1 MASGELALTSHQ
13 PHRHSVERFKYS
25 NRVVIKSILGRP
37 DGGRGLAGE
46 RVVVGG
52 WVKLFKEKPNK
63 DASQAPTPAPVSTP
77 AVVSVAHDLTCAEV
91 LMSRMRVLRTLARIF
106 GKEVSSTPPPPPPP
120 KQPEITE
127 KTPVVA
133 VPTVAYLLVNDGSC
147 VANLLVVVDS
157 NMVHLVQVMAIGVS
171 ILVEGVLN
179 QQSEPGKQVVELKA
193 EKILHVGVVDSKNYP
208 LAKAKIS
215 LESIR
220 PFPHLRVRTT
230 TVASI
235 TRMRSDVSHATHKFF
250 QNMGFICVHMPII
263 TTTGFKDH
271 SRMFQVTTLFNRTD
285 DKGKL
290 STVSD
295 RENISL
301 EVVKGA
307 IREKSMRVDELKR
320 SDSNKEVLL
329 AALGDLQK
337 ANELALQLEEQWRS
351 AYVAKMDFTKDFFSC
366 EAYLSV
372 STRLHLESYACGLSS
387 VYAVGPVFQA
397 NDSPSKKQLAEMW
410 IVEVELAFAELG
422 DILNLCLQDT
432 MNCAEEFLKFLCQSI
447 LDNCLDDL
455 KFLSKRVDKSCI
467 TRLQSLVSSAFA
479 RISYTE
485 ALENLEKA
493 TDKTFKTKVEWGIN
507 LSDEHERYL
516 VDEIYKQPIIVYD
529 YPKELKPFY
538 VHVKDDGKTVSAFDI
553 IAPKGGVLV
562 RGSRKEERLDMI
574 TSRIQEL
581 GLPKE
586 QYDWY
591 LDLQRH
597 GTVKHSGFSLAI
609 EDLIMFAVGLEDI
622 KDAIPFPRSCGY
634 INA

>member
-1 MASGELALTSHQ
+1 M
-13 PHRHSVERFKYS
+13 
-25 NRVVIKSILGRP
+25 
-37 DGGRGLAGE
+37 
-46 RVVVGG
+46 VGG
-52 WVKLFKEKPNK
+52 WVKLFKEKPKK
-63 DASQAPTPAPVSTP
+63 DASQAPPPASAP
-77 AVVSVAHDLTCAEV
+77 AVVSVAHDLTCSEV
-91 LMSRMRVLRTLARIF
+91 LMSRMPLLRNLARIF
-106 GKEVSSTPPPPPPP
+106 GKGVSSMPPPPPPP
-120 KQPEITE
+120 KQLEIAD
-127 KTPVVA
+127 KTPVEP
-133 VPTVAYLLVNDGSC
+133 VPTVAFLLVNDGSC
-147 VANLLVVVDS
+147 VANLQVVVDS
-157 NMVHLVQVMAIGVS
+157 NMVLLVQVMAIGVS
-171 ILVEGVLN
+171 ILVEGVLE
-179 QQSEPGKQVVELKA
+179 QQSEPGKHIVELKA

-220 PFPHLRVRTT
+220 PSPHLRVRTT

-235 TRMRSDVSHATHKFF
+235 TRMRSDVSHATHRFF
-250 QNMGFICVHMPII
+250 QNMGFIYVHMPII

-271 SRMFQVTTLFNRTD
+271 SRMFQVTTLFKRTD
-285 DKGKL
+285 DKGEL

-307 IREKSMRVDELKR
+307 IREKSKRVDELKR

-351 AYVAKMDFTKDFFSC
+351 AYAAKMDFTKDFFSC

-372 STRLHLESYACGLSS
+372 SARLHLESYACGLSS
-387 VYAVGPVFQA
+387 VYTVGPVFQA

-410 IVEVELAFAELG
+410 MVEVELAFAELE
-422 DILNLCLQDT
+422 DI

-447 LDNCLDDL
+447 LDDCLDDL
-455 KFLSKRVDKSCI
+455 KFLSKKVDKSCI
-467 TRLQSLVSSAFA
+467 TRLQSLVTSAFA

-485 ALENLEKA
+485 ALEHLEKA

-507 LSDEHERYL
+507 LSDEHERFL

-562 RGSRKEERLDMI
+562 RGSRKEERLDI
-574 TSRIQEL
+574 ISSRIQEL
-581 GLPKE
+581 GIPKE

-591 LDLQRH
+591 LDLRRH

-609 EDLIMFAVGLEDI
+609 EGLIMFAVGLEDI
-622 KDAIPFPRSCGY
+622 KDAIPFPRTCGY